1 MSTPEG
7 GPPRVPNPWR
17 IAVEARSLLDGA
29 ELLLS
34 GPSLA
39 RVRKGGGSAV
49 IVLPGFGASDVST
62 ALLRRFLSSK
72 GYAVQGWGLGTNHG
86 RVTDLLPMVLDLVR
100 TTAARS
106 GPVSIVGWS
115 LGGVLAREAARE
127 LPELVRRVITMGT
140 PVVGGPKYT
149 QTARTY
155 RARGVDVDHVER
167 VIDEREQRPITVPV
181 TAIYS
186 HNDGVVDWRA
196 CIDRFTPGVEHIR
209 VRATHLGMGAS
220 AEVFRIVAH
229 RLATTPPKTAPDG
242 TGRAG
247 S

>member
-1 MSTPEG
+1 MTGTPRT
-7 GPPRVPNPWR
+7 PHPLRM
-17 IAVEARSLLDGA
+17 AVEARALLDGA
-29 ELLLS
+29 ELLLRT
-34 GPSLA
+34 PSLA
-39 RVRKGGGSAV
+39 RVRKGDGHSV
-49 IVLPGFGASDVST
+49 IVLPGFGASDMST

-72 GYAVQGWGLGTNHG
+72 GYDVQGWGLGTNHG
-86 RVTDLLPMVLDLVR
+86 RVIDLLPMVLHLVR

-106 GPVSIVGWS
+106 GRVSLVGWS

-127 LPELVRRVITMGT
+127 LPNQVRRVITMGT

-149 QTARTY
+149 QTARTFQ
-155 RARGVDVDHVER
+155 ARGVDLDHVER
-167 VIDEREQRPITVPV
+167 MIDERELRPITVPI

-196 CIDRFTPGVEHIR
+196 CIDRVTPGVEHIR

-229 RLATTPPKTAPDG
+229 RLAATPPAAGPAPRPAGTAP
-242 TGRAG
+242 AG

>member
-1 MSTPEG
+1 MTAPRTPH
-7 GPPRVPNPWR
+7 PWR
-17 IAVEARSLLDGA
+17 MAVEARAVLDGA
-29 ELLLS
+29 ELLLRT
-34 GPSLA
+34 PSLA
-39 RVRKGGGSAV
+39 RVRKGDGHAV

-62 ALLRRFLSSK
+62 ALLRRFLRSK

-86 RVTDLLPMVLDLVR
+86 RVMDLLPSVLDLVR

-106 GPVSIVGWS
+106 GPVSLVGWS

-127 LPELVRRVITMGT
+127 LPSQVRRVITMGT
-140 PVVGGPKYT
+140 PMVGGPKYT
-149 QTARTY
+149 QTASTF
-155 RARGVDVDHVER
+155 RARGVDLDHVER
-167 VIDEREQRPITVPV
+167 LIDERERRPITVPI

-196 CIDRFTPGVEHIR
+196 CIDRVTPGVEHIR

-229 RLATTPPKTAPDG
+229 RLAITPPMGGSPASPPGATAP
-242 TGRAG
+242 AG
-247 S
+247 P